1 MIAAMHP
8 DFDVPAQ
15 GRLSLMEF
23 AGRTLITF
31 ACSYARRCTQSFP
44 ATV

>member
-15 GRLSLMEF
+15 GRRSLMEY

-31 ACSYARRCTQSFP
+31 ACSCAHWCTQSFP

>member
-15 GRLSLMEF
+15 GRRSLMEY
-23 AGRTLITF
+23 AGRTLIRF
-31 ACSYARRCTQSFP
+31 ACYYAHWCTQRFP